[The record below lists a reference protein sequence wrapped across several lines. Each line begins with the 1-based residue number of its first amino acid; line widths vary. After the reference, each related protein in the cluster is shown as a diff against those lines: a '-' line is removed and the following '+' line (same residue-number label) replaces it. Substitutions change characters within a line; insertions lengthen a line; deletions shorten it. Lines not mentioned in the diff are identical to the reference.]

1 MPYKDPEK
9 RREAGREA
17 TRRWLAAH
25 PEYQTIKRE
34 RAREWSKAHPAEHRA
49 SVRRDYHKHREKRC
63 AKRAEYRAISADE
76 INAAARAARVADPE
90 RFKSYYATI
99 PPERIRFYSS
109 RRRAIR
115 LMQACACCT
124 AVQIEEL
131 HSCAALVGGEVDH
144 RIPLVLGGHDCM
156 KNLQVLTL
164 EGHREKT
171 KSDLRYIAY
180 AKRRS
185 KLLLQW
191 PVAATA

>member
-9 RREAGREA
+9 RREAGRKA
-17 TRRWLAAH
+17 SLKYIAKNRD
-25 PEYQTIKRE
+25 ICS
-34 RAREWSKAHPAEHRA
+34 ARTLEWKKANLGKNRA
-49 SVRRDYHKHREKRC
+49 SARRDYHKHREKRR
-63 AKRAEYRAISADE
+63 AKNDEYRAIRRDE
-76 INAAARAARVADPE
+76 INAAARAARATDPE
-90 RFKSYYATI
+90 RFKGYYTKV

-115 LMQACACCT
+115 LMQACVCCT
-124 AVQIEEL
+124 AAQIEEL

-164 EGHREKT
+164 EDHREKT

-191 PVAATA
+191 PVAAAA